1 MDKDTLVNPSETVV
15 DGNVKNDATVQP
27 TVSNTQETETLRKE
41 LDQLRMRNNQLEKE
55 RQEREKKEQEAEQK
69 RLAEKEEY
77 KTLYERSRDELENI
91 RKEREDAERR
101 DKMSAVESSAFSEY
115 SQEVQ
120 DIAKVA
126 GLTLTSDDDT
136 SIQEFKTKL
145 ETIKNKLP
153 SNDKISGSNTL
164 PENNKASREE
174 LLVRAR
180 QGDKKAFSDVVAGLS
195 AVKAM
200 RGEVEQ

>member
-1 MDKDTLVNPSETVV
+1 MDKDTLAQVSETVAN
-15 DGNVKNDATVQP
+15 GNVKNDATVQP
-27 TVSNTQETETLRKE
+27 TVSNTQESDNLKKE

-55 RQEREKKEQEAEQK
+55 RLERERKEQEAEQR

-77 KTLYERSRDELENI
+77 KTLYERTSEELESI
-91 RKEREDAERR
+91 RKEREDSERR
-101 DKMSAVESSAFSEY
+101 TKLSAVESSAFSEY

-153 SNDKISGSNTL
+153 STDKISGSNTL
-164 PENNKASREE
+164 PENNKLSREE
-174 LLVRAR
+174 LIVKAR
-180 QGDKKAFSDVVAGLS
+180 QGDKKAFETAIAGLG
-195 AVKAM
+195 AIKAM
-200 RGEVEQ
+200 RGDTQQ